1 MNLSSAIHATPKNK
15 VKKIRTMEE
24 DLAQASNYHEWKEIA
39 LMLDDL
45 TGLNAWKQDNSSP
58 FYDYELIAS
67 RLTRLRRFRLQQK
80 NVELVRLLREGLQ
93 HDLGNIGHP
102 MLYGH
107 THVGTK
113 KLIEDY
119 IDEVCICLHYVC
131 DQEFVFLPL
140 ADKLRFFEDTLHSYG
155 QPALMFSGG
164 ATLGLFHSGV
174 CKVLHEQNLLP
185 KVFSGSSAGSLMAGM
200 LGTRNEAELMEL
212 YDGEGFFEHA
222 FRYRKL
228 ADILQGGGIADVQV
242 LKKFL
247 RHNLGEYTFEEAY
260 AKTGRHINIAVAP
273 FDGSQAPRIMN
284 ELTSPYLLMWSAAL
298 ASCAVPV
305 LFPPVRL
312 TAKGA
317 KGDSIPYMSSLR
329 WVDGS
334 VRSDFPREHMGRLY
348 NINYTIAVQVN
359 PHVVPFMQTD
369 AERYRRDVLSWP
381 NRIIRGQSKVMA
393 MGAMDFARD
402 RFGAMPSIR
411 RILDHGYGIIGQR
424 YYGDINIVGRY
435 GLRHY
440 TYMLRD
446 PQKKLFKLLQQEGER
461 ATWPKISA
469 IETNARIG
477 KTLQACLEKLDQ
489 KRLALLQ
496 NALPQSCAGEI
507 MSVETRR
514 HHDAQFCLDR
524 D

>member
-1 MNLSSAIHATPKNK
+1 MNLSDVLHATQKNK
-15 VKKIRTMEE
+15 AKKVRTMQQE
-24 DLAQASNYHEWKEIA
+24 LAHASSYQEWQDIG

-45 TGLNAWKQDNSSP
+45 TGLNEWKQDNSSP
-58 FYDYELIAS
+58 YYDYELIAS

-102 MLYGH
+102 MLHGY

-119 IDEVCICLHYVC
+119 INEVCTCLNYVC

-140 ADKLRFFEDTLHSYG
+140 ADKLSFFEDTLHSYG

-164 ATLGLFHSGV
+164 ATLGLFHAGV

-185 KVFSGSSAGSLMAGM
+185 KVFSGSSAGSLMASM
-200 LGTRNEAELMEL
+200 LGTRTEDELLDL
-212 YDGEGFFEHA
+212 YNGDGFYEHA
-222 FRYRKL
+222 FKYRKIS
-228 ADILQGGGIADVQV
+228 DILQGGGIADVQA

-247 RHNLGEYTFEEAY
+247 RENLGEYTFEEAF
-260 AKTGRHINIAVAP
+260 AKTGRHINIAIAP
-273 FDGSQAPRIMN
+273 FDGSQSARIMN

-317 KGDSIPYMSSLR
+317 DGESIPYMSSLR

-334 VRSDFPREHMGRLY
+334 VRSDFPRARMSRLY

-359 PHVVPFMQTD
+359 PHIVPFMQTD
-369 AERYRRDVLSWP
+369 AERFRRDVLSWP
-381 NRIIRGQSKVMA
+381 NKIIRGQSKVMA
-393 MGAMDFARD
+393 LGAMDFTRD
-402 RFGAMPSIR
+402 RLGSMPAVR

-424 YYGDINIVGRY
+424 YYGDINIVGQY

-440 TYMLRD
+440 TYMLRN
-446 PQKKLFKLLQQEGER
+446 PQPKLFKLLQQEGER
-461 ATWPKISA
+461 ATWPKVSA

-477 KTLQACLEKLDQ
+477 KTLQACLQKLDLQ
-489 KRLALLQ
+489 RLDLIK
-496 NALPQSCAGEI
+496 NTVPDDCAAKI
-507 MSVETRR
+507 LSVEARR
-514 HHDAQFCLDR
+514 HHAAQFAVDR
-524 D
+524 E